1 MERRAS
7 PPGCAIPA
15 AHGLMPSSETRTG
28 KNMKRLVLLL
38 IVFFVTSC
46 SITSLAAEIWV
57 TPSAQVDA
65 VYPQVESL
73 YLDLHSNPE
82 LSLHEEKTAAKIA
95 DRLRKLGYDVTTN
108 VGGTGVVGVFK
119 NGPGPVV
126 MLRAELDALP
136 VPEKTGLPYASH
148 VTTHDD
154 RGVEVPVMHA
164 CGHDLHMAIGIGTA
178 ALLVQNKDRW
188 HGTFIYVGQPAEERI
203 VGAKAMIKDG
213 LFTRFPKPDFA
224 FAIHDSNGLPAG
236 KIGYTSGFSASN
248 SDSVN
253 VTVYGVG
260 GHGASPQETI
270 DPIVIAARTILSW
283 QTNVSREIDPQDP
296 AVITVG
302 SIHGGTKNNIIPD
315 EVLMQLTVR
324 SYKDEV
330 RKHLLASIERI
341 ADGEAAAAGAPKKPR
356 VEITEGAPSVYNDPA
371 TTNRLVERLKQVL
384 GDSNLVL
391 EPPFMASDD
400 FAEYRY
406 GGVPSVMIELGAVNP
421 EKYAEAKKSG
431 EAIPGPHSPYFAPDR
446 EPSLKTGIE
455 VEMAGILE
463 LMNK

>member
-1 MERRAS
+1 
-7 PPGCAIPA
+7 
-15 AHGLMPSSETRTG
+15 
-28 KNMKRLVLLL
+28 MKRLLLL
-38 IVFFVTSC
+38 LLALSVTSW
-46 SITSLAAEIWV
+46 AAEPWRP
-57 TPSAQVDA
+57 PSTQIDA
-65 VYPQVESL
+65 VYPQVEAL
-73 YLDLHSNPE
+73 YLDLHRNPE
-82 LSLHEEKTAAKIA
+82 LSYHEEKTAAKIA
-95 DRLRKLGYDVTTN
+95 EQLRKLGYDVTTGF
-108 VGGTGVVGVFK
+108 GGTGVVGVFK
-119 NGPGPVV
+119 NGSGPVV

-203 VGAKAMIKDG
+203 GGAKAMIKDG

-224 FAIHDSNGLPAG
+224 FAVHDSNGLPAG
-236 KIGYTSGFSASN
+236 QIGYAPGFSAAN
-248 SDSVN
+248 ADSVN

-260 GHGASPQETI
+260 GHGAAPQETI
-270 DPIVIAARTILSW
+270 DPIVIAARTIVSW
-283 QTNVSREIDPQDP
+283 QTIVSREIDPQDP

-302 SIHGGTKNNIIPD
+302 AIRGGTKNNIIPD

-341 ADGEAAAAGAPKKPR
+341 VDAEAVAAGAPKKPL
-356 VEITEGAPSVYNDPA
+356 VEIVEGVGAVYNDPA
-371 TTNRLVERLKQVL
+371 TTNRVVERLKQVM
-384 GDSNLVL
+384 GDANVVL
-391 EPPFMASDD
+391 ERPIMASDD

-406 GGVPSVMIELGAVNP
+406 GGVPSVMLELGAVNP
-421 EKYAEAKKSG
+421 EKYAAAKKSG
-431 EAIPGPHSPYFAPDR
+431 EALPGPHSPYFAPDR

-455 VEMAGILE
+455 VEMAAILE
-463 LMNK
+463 LMGKP

>member
-1 MERRAS
+1 
-7 PPGCAIPA
+7 
-15 AHGLMPSSETRTG
+15 
-28 KNMKRLVLLL
+28 MKLPLLL
-38 IVFFVTSC
+38 LLALATA
-46 SITSLAAEIWV
+46 TWAAEPWHAS
-57 TPSAQVDA
+57 SAQIDA
-65 VYPQVESL
+65 VYPQVETL
-73 YLDLHSNPE
+73 YLDLHRNPE
-82 LSLHEEKTAAKIA
+82 LSYHEEKTAAKIA
-95 DRLRKLGYDVTTN
+95 DQLRKLGYDVTTGF
-108 VGGTGVVGVFK
+108 GGTGVVGVFK

-164 CGHDLHMAIGIGTA
+164 CGHDLHMAIGIATA

-188 HGTFIYVGQPAEERI
+188 SGTFIYVGQPAEERI
-203 VGAKAMIKDG
+203 GGAKAMIKDG

-224 FAIHDSNGLPAG
+224 FAVHDSNGLPAG
-236 KIGYTSGFSASN
+236 KVGYTPGFSASN
-248 SDSVN
+248 ADSVT

-260 GHGASPQETI
+260 GHGAAPQETV
-270 DPIVIAARTILSW
+270 DPIVIAARTIVSW
-283 QTNVSREIDPQDP
+283 QTIVSREVDPQDP

-315 EVLMQLTVR
+315 EVVMQLTVR

-341 ADGEAAAAGAPKKPR
+341 ADAEAAAAGAPKKPL
-356 VEITEGAPSVYNDPA
+356 VEHVEGVGAVYNDPQ
-371 TTNRLVERLKQVL
+371 TTDRIADRLKQL
-384 GDSNLVL
+384 MGDSNVVVGR
-391 EPPFMASDD
+391 PIMASDD

-406 GGVPSVMIELGAVNP
+406 AGVPSVMLELGAVNP
-421 EKYAEAKKSG
+421 EKYAEAKTSG
-431 EAIPGPHSPYFAPDR
+431 EPLPGPHSPYFAPDR

-455 VEMAGILE
+455 VEMAAILE
-463 LMNK
+463 LMNKH